1 MELKLKELRKLAGY
15 KSAQALAD
23 ALGIKR
29 GTLAS
34 WESGARDIPMDKAIK
49 LCDLLGCSLDQLCGR
64 KPIDRIKYAYLDL
77 SEGDRAKVEDFAEY
91 LKKRPKD

>member
-49 LCDLLGCSLDQLCGR
+49 LCDLLGCSLDQLAGR
-64 KPIDRIKYAYLDL
+64 KPIDRIKYTYQDL